1 MAKSVSRLIIF
12 PSGVE
17 KARLSQAIQSSQ
29 QKRSR
34 SSANCQTNQS
44 NENPY
49 RAGQPFAG
57 PASSAAHA
65 LSSCSKNRAIR
76 SRTFAVRRSLSLRT
90 SLLSSAFRRPLG
102 LFGSAPRKT
111 RIERRSSAGFFQ
123 DHQKSKREKI
133 PGERSAS
140 SARRSYFAET
150 AAGHRDPANCT
161 SRLVHR
167 SR

>member
-1 MAKSVSRLIIF
+1 MAKSISRLIILL
-12 PSGVE
+12 PASKKQERGEQVQWNNGVLE
-17 KARLSQAIQSSQ
+17 CWRSESHYSITPQRLSQAIQSSQ

-49 RAGQPFAG
+49 CAGQPFAG

-111 RIERRSSAGFFQ
+111 RIERRSSAGFFSRS
-123 DHQKSKREKI
+123 SKK
-133 PGERSAS
+133 
-140 SARRSYFAET
+140 
-150 AAGHRDPANCT
+150 
-161 SRLVHR
+161 
-167 SR
+167 